1 MSKLEQTQA
10 SGEAIVIP
18 AVPRRH
24 RRPTGAPPPLPKTI
38 GLTGKLWL
46 GAMLVVVISG
56 SALLYFTTTPFDKAD
71 APFIRGVTSLR
82 VSWLNS
88 FFRVVNSVGSRYG
101 LAIWGLLTVA
111 LVAWFRRWRH
121 LIVFMIALALLD
133 KIGPL
138 LAMGA
143 QRPRPYDVVALG
155 HWDGFAA
162 PSLPV
167 MALAAVLVGLA
178 YMLVP
183 AGRQRSTAKY
193 VIAGIL
199 LFVSFIRIYL
209 GVDHPTD
216 LVFAVLLGVAIPVAL
231 FRAFTPNDI
240 FPVRYGNRGK
250 AAHLDVGGKRGEAIR
265 IAMRDQ
271 LGLTIRE
278 MKPIGLEGSGGSTPL
293 RLVVADDA
301 GVERTVFAKLYAKS
315 HVRADRWYKL
325 GRTMLYGHL
334 EDETPFKTVRRFV
347 EYEDYTLRLLGEY
360 GFPTP
365 RALGI
370 VEITPEREY
379 LIAMDFFD
387 GAAEIGDA
395 EIGDEV
401 IDEGLS
407 MIRRMWDVGLAH
419 RDIKPA
425 NLMVQDGHLKLI
437 DVFFVQVRPS
447 PWRQAVDLGNMMLV
461 LALRCHPDT
470 VYGKALAY
478 FTPDELAE
486 AFAATRGVASP
497 TQLRNSLKAD
507 GRDLLAWF
515 RALAPARRR
524 VAIQRWSFRRVAL
537 IVASVTVVSIVASYG
552 IQLFFP
558 SRSDV
563 LSAPCDST
571 RTMIL
576 MAQAVPTAE
585 RLPCIHQLPP
595 GWHVAGASIERGRAE
610 FDLEV
615 DFTGGNGIE
624 LQVGGNTRTATT
636 NVILTATCPSIV
648 PGVSGGSGTRGFTPD
663 STAQTID
670 VRGGCVVY
678 RTSLPASEGP
688 GASFDDGSLLLLD
701 RSSFVATVE
710 RQSDLALCGAGADCG

>member
-1 MSKLEQTQA
+1 MAKLEHTNA
-10 SGEAIVIP
+10 PGEAIV
-18 AVPRRH
+18 VPEVAHRQ
-24 RRPTGAPPPLPKTI
+24 RRPTGTPPPLPKTI
-38 GLTGKLWL
+38 GVTGKLWL
-46 GAMLVVVISG
+46 GAMIVVVLSG
-56 SALLYFTTTPFDKAD
+56 SALLHFTTAPLDTADTPL
-71 APFIRGVTSLR
+71 IRAVTSLR

-88 FFRVVNSVGSRYG
+88 FADALNSVGSRYG

-121 LIVFMIALALLD
+121 LIVFMIALASLD
-133 KIGPL
+133 IVGPL
-138 LAMGA
+138 FTLGA
-143 QRPRPYDVVALG
+143 QRPRPYDVVALS

-167 MALAAVLVGLA
+167 AALAAVLVGFA

-183 AGRQRSTAKY
+183 AGPSRTLAKKA
-193 VIAGIL
+193 IAAIL
-199 LFVSFIRIYL
+199 LFVSFNRIYL

-216 LVFAVLLGVAIPVAL
+216 LVFAVLLGVAFPVAL

-240 FPVRYGNRGK
+240 FPVRYGARGK
-250 AAHLDVGGKRGEAIR
+250 SAHLDVGGKRGDAIR
-265 IAMRDQ
+265 SAMHDQ
-271 LGLTIRE
+271 LGLSIRE
-278 MKPIGLEGSGGSTPL
+278 MKPVGLEASGGSTPL
-293 RLVVADDA
+293 RLVVVDDA
-301 GVERTVFAKLYAKS
+301 GKERTVFAKLYAKS

-347 EYEDYTLRLLGEY
+347 EYEDYTLRLLGES

-370 VEITPEREY
+370 VEITPESEY

-387 GAAEIGDA
+387 GATEIGDA
-395 EIGDEV
+395 EVDETV
-401 IDEGLS
+401 VDEGLA

-461 LALRCHPDT
+461 LALRSDPET
-470 VYGKALAY
+470 VYQKALTY
-478 FTPDELAE
+478 FTHDELAE

-507 GRDLLAWF
+507 GRNLLARF
-515 RALAPARRR
+515 RTLAPTRRR
-524 VAIQRWSFRRVAL
+524 VVIQRWSWRRLAL

-552 IQLFFP
+552 ISLFFP
-558 SRSDV
+558 SRADV
-563 LSAPCDST
+563 MTPSCGET

-585 RLPCIHQLPP
+585 RLPCVEELPI
-595 GWHVAGASIERGRAE
+595 GWHIAGASIERGRAE

-615 DFTGGNGIE
+615 GFTGGNGIE
-624 LQVGGNTRTATT
+624 LTVGGETRTATT
-636 NVILTATCPSIV
+636 NVILTGTCPSTATDPTATTMDV
-648 PGVSGGSGTRGFTPD
+648 P
-663 STAQTID
+663 
-670 VRGGCVVY
+670 GGCVVY
-678 RTSLPASEGP
+678 RTSLPAGQGP
-688 GASFDDGSLLLLD
+688 GVSFDTGGGLSFVD
-701 RSSFVATVE
+701 RSSLVATVE
-710 RQSDLALCGAGADCG
+710 RESDLVLCGAGADCD

>member
-1 MSKLEQTQA
+1 MSKLEQTNA
-10 SGEAIVIP
+10 SGEAVV
-18 AVPRRH
+18 VPDVAHRQ
-24 RRPTGAPPPLPKTI
+24 RRPTGTPPPLPKTI
-38 GLTGKLWL
+38 GFTGKLWL
-46 GAMLVVVISG
+46 GAMFVVVVSG
-56 SALLYFTTTPFDKAD
+56 CAALHFTTAPFDAID
-71 APFIRGVTSLR
+71 APLIRAITALR

-88 FFRVVNSVGSRYG
+88 LFGAINWGG
-101 LAIWGLLTVA
+101 IDLAIWGLITVA

-121 LIVFMIALALLD
+121 LIVFLVSLALLD
-133 KIGPL
+133 IVSPL
-138 LAMGA
+138 LTIGA
-143 QRPRPYDVVALG
+143 QRPRPYDVIALG
-155 HWDGFAA
+155 YWDGFAA
-162 PSLPV
+162 PSLRV
-167 MALAAVLVGLA
+167 AALAAVLVGFV

-183 AGRQRSTAKY
+183 AGRQRSNAKI

-209 GVDHPTD
+209 GVDHPVD

-240 FPVRYGNRGK
+240 FPVRYGARGK

-265 IAMRDQ
+265 SAMRDQ
-271 LGLTIRE
+271 LGLEIRE
-278 MKPIGLEGSGGSTPL
+278 MKPVGLEGSGGSTPL
-293 RLVVADDA
+293 RIVVADDA
-301 GVERTVFAKLYAKS
+301 GAERTVFAKLYAKN

-360 GFPTP
+360 GFSTP
-365 RALGI
+365 HALGI
-370 VEITPEREY
+370 VEITPESEY

-387 GAAEIGDA
+387 GATEIGDT
-395 EIGDEV
+395 EIDDVV
-401 IDEGLS
+401 IDEGLA

-461 LALRCHPDT
+461 LALRSDADT
-470 VYGKALAY
+470 VYQKALAY

-507 GRDLLAWF
+507 GRNLLARF
-515 RALAPARRR
+515 RELAPTRPR
-524 VAIQRWSFRRVAL
+524 VAIQRWSWRRLAL
-537 IVASVTVVSIVASYG
+537 IVGSITVVSIAASYG
-552 IQLFFP
+552 FSLFFP
-558 SRSDV
+558 SRGDV
-563 LSAPCDST
+563 LAPGCDST

-585 RLPCIHQLPP
+585 RLPCIHGHGLPV
-595 GWHVAGASIERGRAE
+595 GWHVAGTTIERGRAE
-610 FDLEV
+610 FDLEA
-615 DFTGGNGIE
+615 DYTGGNEIE
-624 LQVGGNTRTATT
+624 RDVGGTTRTATT
-636 NVILTATCPSIV
+636 SVILTATCPSASSD
-648 PGVSGGSGTRGFTPD
+648 P
-663 STAQTID
+663 TAETID
-670 VRGGCVVY
+670 DPGGCVVF
-678 RTSLPASEGP
+678 RTSLPADQVPGP
-688 GASFDDGSLLLLD
+688 SFESGELSFAD
-701 RSSFVATVE
+701 RSTLVATVE
-710 RQSDLALCGAGADCG
+710 DESDLALCGAGSDCG